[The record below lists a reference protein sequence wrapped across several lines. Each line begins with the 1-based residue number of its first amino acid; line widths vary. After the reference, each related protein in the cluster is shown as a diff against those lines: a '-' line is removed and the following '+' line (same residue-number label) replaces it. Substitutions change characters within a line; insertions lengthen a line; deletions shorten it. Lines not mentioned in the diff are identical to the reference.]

1 MRPTTWEGKWF
12 NSSSLWYCYIISFKR
27 KKMEGYVF
35 DLVASESK
43 GSAYYHDEWAF
54 TDLSSLRPYQPAKRQ
69 KHMVVKAVFE

>member
-1 MRPTTWEGKWF
+1 
-12 NSSSLWYCYIISFKR
+12 
-27 KKMEGYVF
+27 MEGYVF